1 MEENKAKKY
10 ELHTNYAC
18 QQSYIERSSEVR
30 TWQLLIPRKTS
41 TLFQFFFQ
49 FESSK
54 YAYYGTRRL
63 CQPKTHQYGL
73 FFKHAIVEN

>member
-1 MEENKAKKY
+1 MSYTLIIHANSPILRGVLKF
-10 ELHTNYAC
+10 EL
-18 QQSYIERSSEVR
+18 EK
-30 TWQLLIPRKTS
+30 LLIPRKTS

-63 CQPKTHQYGL
+63 CQSKTHQYGL